1 MFFIKNHAESEAG
14 RLFLDLF
21 FKKKVKEALCEVKA
35 SGLELQHVR

>member
-1 MFFIKNHAESEAG
+1 MQKVRQGAISRPF
-14 RLFLDLF
+14 F